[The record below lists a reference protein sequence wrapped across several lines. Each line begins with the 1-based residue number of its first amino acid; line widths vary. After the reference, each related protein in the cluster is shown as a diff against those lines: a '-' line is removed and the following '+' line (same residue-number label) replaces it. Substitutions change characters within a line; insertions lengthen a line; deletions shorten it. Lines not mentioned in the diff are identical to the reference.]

1 MPSNSIFALWPIVPL
16 GAEENNDGS
25 NSTTD
30 TSGQSGGQSSNQG
43 GQGNSNQSQTKGDD
57 GDEDDPYKGLSTKE
71 LKKLL
76 KDAEDKGTTV
86 EQELETLRTEKQQA
100 EDAKLDENQRKD
112 KQINDLTAENNTLR
126 ASLAKAAIVNA
137 INENKQYAWNSAN
150 IVAQQLD
157 SEKVKVDDKGKV
169 TGLEKELA
177 RIATDESL
185 KFLLVKD
192 NSGTN
197 DGNNNND
204 QQQQQQNNGVT
215 GFQPGQG
222 GATTAGAIGGIDA
235 TQAAEL
241 AKKMPALASR
251 L

>member
-1 MPSNSIFALWPIVPL
+1 MSFDSNFSLWPIVPI
-16 GAEENNDGS
+16 GADDDDKDKSGGS
-25 NSTTD
+25 D
-30 TSGQSGGQSSNQG
+30 TSGQSGGQSNNQG
-43 GQGNSNQSQTKGDD
+43 GQGNSSQSQKKDD
-57 GDEDDPYKGLSTKE
+57 DDDADDPYKGLSAKE

-76 KDAEDKGTTV
+76 ADAEANGTTAA
-86 EQELETLRTEKQQA
+86 QELETLRQEKQAA

-137 INENKQYAWNSAN
+137 INDNKEYTWNSAN

-177 RIATDESL
+177 RIANDKNLE
-185 KFLLVKD
+185 FLLAGKK
-192 NSGTN
+192 SEE
-197 DGNNNND
+197 NNNN
-204 QQQQQQNNGVT
+204 QQQNDQQQNNGVT

-222 GATTAGAIGGIDA
+222 GATSSGPLGGIDA

-241 AKKMPALASR
+241 AKKMPALTSR